1 MSALSKTFVLILVVL
16 SLLLS
21 SAVFIWV
28 NKTEN
33 YKGNIERVNAELAKA
48 RKAQSDSSAAESIA
62 KEAHAKAITAFNT
75 QVESLQSDIKGR
87 DQQISQRDVQIAD
100 LSSQVKQQL
109 LTLAATGEALKA
121 SEAQKK
127 LQSEQIAALRE
138 TGDKL
143 LKQKADL
150 DSALSDTTNKLDV
163 MEREW
168 THMKEQLTES
178 QGNNDRLMG
187 QVKDLGGNPTVVAV
201 GGLKAG
207 APAING
213 IVREVKTLDDNRQ
226 WATISVGSADSV
238 AKGMEFK
245 VIDRGSGSFLG
256 ILTVDRVEANEAIG
270 ILNGP
275 KINDIKPGNEVRTQ
289 L

>member
-1 MSALSKTFVLILVVL
+1 
-16 SLLLS
+16 LLS

-33 YKGNIERVNAELAKA
+33 YKSNIERVNAELAKA
-48 RKAQSDSSAAESIA
+48 RKAQQDSAAAEMVA
-62 KEAHAKAITAFNT
+62 KTAHADAIKAFNT
-75 QVESLQSDIKGR
+75 QIEAIQSDLKGR

-109 LTLAATGEALKA
+109 ITLTSTGEALKA
-121 SEAQKK
+121 SEAMKK
-127 LQSEQIAALRE
+127 LQSEQIASLRE

-187 QVKDLGGNPTVVAV
+187 QVKDLGGNPTVVV
-201 GGLKAG
+201 TGGLKAG

-213 IVREVKTLDDNRQ
+213 VVREVKTLDDNRQ

-270 ILNGP
+270 VLAGP
-275 KINDIKPGNEVRTQ
+275 KITDIKPGNEVRTQ